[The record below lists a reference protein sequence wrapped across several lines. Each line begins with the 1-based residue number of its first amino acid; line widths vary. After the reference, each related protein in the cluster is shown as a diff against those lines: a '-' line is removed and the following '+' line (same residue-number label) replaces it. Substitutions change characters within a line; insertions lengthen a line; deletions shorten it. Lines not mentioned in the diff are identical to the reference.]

1 MSEKKIADLLLQES
15 ITVVLLKKM
24 FRLTWFFGCFSY
36 VFFVRN
42 AWNVVPLQRFTERRD
57 DEMNFDQ
64 LLKRDSYT

>member
-57 DEMNFDQ
+57 
-64 LLKRDSYT
+64 